1 MERPRPTGREISF
14 GEDEIIVS
22 KTDTRGVITYSNT
35 VFQRVSGYTEEE
47 LQGKPHSVI
56 RHPDMPRCVF
66 RLLWDTVQSGHELFA
81 YVLNLAKS
89 GDGYW
94 VFAHITPSFGPDGKI
109 IGYHSNR
116 RVPARDALEKVRALY
131 GRMLS
136 EEKKHGDKESQI
148 KAGEAVLA
156 SLLSEAGMSYG
167 EFVFGLSR
175 ATRLEASIR

>member
-47 LQGKPHSVI
+47 LQGKPHSII

-81 YVLNLAKS
+81 YVLNLAKN

-94 VFAHITPSFGPDGKI
+94 VFAHITPSFWVLTGKKSSGSQFQPACSRAGC
-109 IGYHSNR
+109 IGKGAGVFMAEIFPKR
-116 RVPARDALEKVRALY
+116 
-131 GRMLS
+131 
-136 EEKKHGDKESQI
+136 KHGDKSPRL
-148 KAGEAVLA
+148 KAGRGCLAAV
-156 SLLSEAGMSYG
+156 SE
-167 EFVFGLSR
+167 
-175 ATRLEASIR
+175 